1 MGKSKAEKKP
11 REHYRFESKS
21 TLKQCKDG
29 KWRHKFI
36 NDKGNEQTDPTTQI
50 MYTMLISP
58 AFKDLTA
65 RQRMLYVYAKSQFY
79 GAVSRPSGDF
89 KDENGNT
96 IEQFK
101 RYDGKECFYLNH
113 KLMSDVFGLYP
124 KTNHR
129 DLYFDIEALIQR
141 GFIERVTGQER
152 KKTTETNH
160 MRNIY
165 KYSEKWKEITETDLE
180 RIRVKEKEIKQ
191 NRVKTS

>member
-79 GAVSRPSGDF
+79 GAVSRPAGDF

-96 IEQFK
+96 IEQVNYPLSK
-101 RYDGKECFYLNH
+101 AN
-113 KLMSDVFGLYP
+113 GLP
-124 KTNHR
+124 
-129 DLYFDIEALIQR
+129 A
-141 GFIERVTGQER
+141 
-152 KKTTETNH
+152 
-160 MRNIY
+160 
-165 KYSEKWKEITETDLE
+165 S
-180 RIRVKEKEIKQ
+180 
-191 NRVKTS
+191 KTSQPTISTGVNSG